1 MLRAMDAAASGMQAQ
16 ELRTEVIAH
25 NLANV
30 STTGFKRERAEFQ
43 DLLYENLKTPGTMGA
58 QGNQTPTGIQIGQG
72 VRTVA
77 TLREMADGPLQRTDN
92 SLDVAIEGQGFF
104 QIRLPSGE
112 IAYSRDGSFKLD
124 SQGRVVNS
132 DGYLLEPPLSVPQNT
147 TSLTVSND
155 GNVSVLTAGQQQPT
169 EIGRITLA
177 NFINPAGLNAIG
189 RNLFTQTAAAG
200 DPMIATPGTEA
211 VGTVTQGMLE
221 MSNVEVVDEMVNL
234 IATQR
239 AYETNSKVIKA
250 ADDMLAVTAQLR

>member
-30 STTGFKRERAEFQ
+30 STSGFKRERAEFQ
-43 DLLYENLKTPGTMGA
+43 DLLYENLKTPGTVGA
-58 QGNQTPTGIQIGQG
+58 QGNQQPVGIQVGQG

-77 TLREMADGPLQRTDN
+77 TLREFSDGPLQRTDN
-92 SLDVAIEGQGFF
+92 SLDMAVEGQGFF

-112 IAYSRDGSFKLD
+112 LAYTRDGSFKLD

-132 DGYLLEPPLSVPQNT
+132 DGYLMEPPLSVPQNT
-147 TSLTVSND
+147 TSITVSND
-155 GNVSVLTAGQQQPT
+155 GNVSVITAGQQQPT
-169 EIGRITLA
+169 EIGRVTLA

-189 RNLFTQTAAAG
+189 RNLFTQTAASG
-200 DPMIATPGTEA
+200 DPLIVTPGTEA
-211 VGTVTQGMLE
+211 AGTLSQGMLE

-239 AYETNSKVIKA
+239 AYETNSKVIQA
-250 ADDMLAVTAQLR
+250 ADEMLQVTANLR

>member
-25 NLANV
+25 NIANV

-43 DLLYENLKTPGTMGA
+43 DLLYENLKTPGTVGA
-58 QGNQTPTGIQIGQG
+58 QGNQTPVGIQIGQG

-92 SLDVAIEGQGFF
+92 SLDLAVEGQGFF

-112 IAYSRDGSFKLD
+112 IAYTRDGSFKLD

-155 GNVSVLTAGQQQPT
+155 GNVSVITAGQQQPT

-189 RNLFTQTAAAG
+189 RNLFTQTLAAG

-250 ADDMLAVTAQLR
+250 ADDMLAITAQLR